1 MMLIVRGFAV
11 ALAAAVITFAADAPA
26 LVCLGTRPPGAP
38 VVILEAGAGNGVE
51 TWAKVRPAIAE
62 LARVCTYDRP
72 GLRRHWAGEEAPAAP
87 SPDAVIATLES
98 ALTTAGERPPYVMV
112 GHSYGGMI
120 VRLYATRFP
129 DRVTGVV
136 LIDSSHEDQLRRFG
150 DPAPH
155 VPSREPGVVINVPEL
170 FDIVAMSEALKARPW
185 HADVPLLVL
194 TRSNPSVL
202 NPPTPPDAAALARY
216 DIWLELQRELATRSP
231 RGEQIVATRASH
243 FVQIDEPRLVIDGIR
258 RIVAAR

>member
-98 ALTTAGERPPYVMV
+98 ALTTAGERPPYVLV

-150 DPAPH
+150 EPPPPLPAP
-155 VPSREPGVVINVPEL
+155 GAVINVPEV
-170 FDIVAMSEALKARPW
+170 FDLVAMSDALKERPW
-185 HADVPLLVL
+185 RADVPLLVL
-194 TRSNPSVL
+194 TRGNAGSFNA
-202 NPPTPPDAAALARY
+202 PTPPSANALARY
-216 DIWLELQRELATRSP
+216 GIWLELQRELATRSP
-231 RGEQIVATRASH
+231 RGEQIIAKQS
-243 FVQIDEPRLVIDGIR
+243 
-258 RIVAAR
+258 